1 MVLAGLTI
9 GSWLISAEQK
19 KITFTAPVIILLIF
33 ALWVTFT
40 SFFAQVPESVW
51 TYWGRA
57 EKTFLMTF
65 ITVIL
70 VTSRERI
77 HALVWILVLSVG
89 VLGIRSGIPTIVSV
103 GSHHAYGPPQSFIT
117 DNNALA
123 LVLVMTLPM
132 IRYLY
137 LETQNKW
144 IRYGLLGIFTLAV
157 FAIIGTT
164 SRGGFLGLVAVGTA
178 LVWKSR
184 QRVTIFFLV
193 IVFGAAL
200 AVFVPQK
207 WVDRMETIE
216 NYEEDASAMGRINAW
231 TFGYRLARENPLTG
245 GGFRPYLDS
254 DLYMRLVPD
263 ALRPRSLHSI
273 YFEVLADH
281 GFVGLGIFLA
291 LLFATW
297 KAFAKVRRLTRE
309 NPELG
314 WANNLASMG
323 QASLVGY
330 MAAGAF
336 QNLAYFDHIYTVIA
350 LSAILLVYIQKQT
363 TEEPVSREFHDNDE
377 KKRFTR
383 RPSIAGRR
391 AKSSSL
397 SS

>member
-1 MVLAGLTI
+1 
-9 GSWLISAEQK
+9 
-19 KITFTAPVIILLIF
+19 
-33 ALWVTFT
+33 
-40 SFFAQVPESVW
+40 
-51 TYWGRA
+51 
-57 EKTFLMTF
+57 
-65 ITVIL
+65 
-70 VTSRERI
+70 
-77 HALVWILVLSVG
+77 
-89 VLGIRSGIPTIVSV
+89 
-103 GSHHAYGPPQSFIT
+103 
-117 DNNALA
+117 
-123 LVLVMTLPM
+123 MTLPM

-144 IRYGLLGIFTLAV
+144 IRYGLLGVFTLAI

-184 QRVTIFFLV
+184 QRTTIFFLV

-216 NYEEDASAMGRINAW
+216 NYEEDASAMGRLNAW

-254 DLYMRLVPD
+254 DLYMRLVPN
-263 ALRPRSLHSI
+263 ASRPRSLHSI

-281 GFVGLGIFLA
+281 GFIGLGIFLT
-291 LLFATW
+291 LLLATW
-297 KAFAKVRRLTRE
+297 KAFARVRRLTKE
-309 NPELG
+309 KSDLM

-323 QASLVGY
+323 QASLMGY

-350 LSAILLVYIQKQT
+350 ISAVLLAYLQKQEA
-363 TEEPVSREFHDNDE
+363 EEPAHQEFHESDKE
-377 KKRFTR
+377 KRFTR

-391 AKSSSL
+391 AKPSSQ